1 MKINYVH
8 NVKTHNPLSASI
20 ILPFV
25 FDIVKPKS
33 VLDIGCGNGSWLTV
47 CKDLGVS
54 EIFGVDGIQVESSE
68 LMIKESEFLKYDL
81 TKKLELNKKYD
92 LAISLEVAEHL
103 PESAADTF
111 VDSLT
116 NHASIVLFSAAI
128 PQQGG
133 QYHLN
138 EQWPNYWNEK
148 FKKRGFQAFDIL
160 RSEFWNNES
169 VLWWYRQNMV
179 FFVKQGEDT
188 FNKFEPSI
196 DILSLIHPSLYQK
209 RVIKPQYTNSKKNVF
224 KSIVK
229 SLKYLLKR

>member
-1 MKINYVH
+1 MKIKYVH
-8 NVKTHNPLSASI
+8 NVKTHNPVSATI

-54 EIFGVDGIQVESSE
+54 EIFGVDGIQVERSE
-68 LMIKESEFLKYDL
+68 LMIEESEFLKYDL

-92 LAISLEVAEHL
+92 MAISLEVAEHL

-111 VDSLT
+111 VESLT
-116 NHASIVLFSAAI
+116 SHTSTILFSAAI

-138 EQWPNYWNEK
+138 EQWPNYWNKK

-160 RSEFWNNES
+160 RLKFWDNED

-179 FFVKQGEDT
+179 FFVKQGEKT
-188 FNKFEPSI
+188 FSKFEHSKE
-196 DILSLIHPSLYQK
+196 ILSLIHPSLYQK
-209 RVIKPQYTNSKKNVF
+209 RVINSHSSNSKKGVL
-224 KSIVK
+224 KSIFK
-229 SLKYLLKR
+229 GFKKLLNR